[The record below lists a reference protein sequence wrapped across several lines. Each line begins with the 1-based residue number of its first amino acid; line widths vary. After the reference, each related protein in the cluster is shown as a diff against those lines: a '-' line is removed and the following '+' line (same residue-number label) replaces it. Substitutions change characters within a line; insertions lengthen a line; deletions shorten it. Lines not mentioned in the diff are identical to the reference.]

1 MEAFTKVKK
10 IVDQIL
16 NWLCIVMLMV
26 MTVLVT
32 YQVVTRYFFKKPSVF
47 SEPATQYMF
56 VWLVMFGSA
65 LVFGERGHLEITA
78 VKDKL
83 KPGAY
88 MVVEILSNITLIIF
102 SVVVC
107 IVGGW
112 TISMQQMSATDAA
125 LKISMGLIYISIP
138 VCGVFM
144 VFYAIYNICLAV
156 KERKENSRVEQDVTA
171 GTM

>member
-16 NWLCIVMLMV
+16 NWFCIILLMV

-32 YQVVTRYFFKKPSVF
+32 YQVVTRYFFNKPSAI
-47 SEPATQYMF
+47 SEITAQYMF

-65 LVFGERGHLEITA
+65 LVFGERGHLEITTI
-78 VKDKL
+78 KEKL

-88 MVVEILSNITLIIF
+88 MVVEILSNITLIVF
-102 SVVVC
+102 SLTVC
-107 IVGGW
+107 LLGGW
-112 TISMQQMSATDAA
+112 NISMQQMGALDAA
-125 LKISMGLIYISIP
+125 LRIPMGLIYISIP

-144 VFYAIYNICLAV
+144 IFYAVYNIFLVV
-156 KERKENSRVEQDVTA
+156 KERKDNTRADADVTA

>member
-16 NWLCIVMLMV
+16 NWFCIVLLMI

-32 YQVVTRYFFKKPSVF
+32 YQVVTRYFFKKPSAI
-47 SEPATQYMF
+47 SEYAAQYMF
-56 VWLVMFGSA
+56 VWMVMFGSA
-65 LVFGERGHLEITA
+65 LVFGERGHLEITT
-78 VKDKL
+78 VKEKL

-88 MVVEILSNITLIIF
+88 MAVEILANIVLIVF
-102 SVVVC
+102 SVFVC
-107 IVGGW
+107 IVGGYN
-112 TISMQQMSATDAA
+112 ISMQQMGA
-125 LKISMGLIYISIP
+125 LDPALRISMGLIYASIP

-144 VFYAIYNICLAV
+144 TFYAVYNILLAV
-156 KERKENSRVEQDVTA
+156 KERKENHRVEQDVTA